1 MKIAGRFIGENQPP
15 YIVAEMSNNHL
26 RDIAKAKRMIEV
38 AAECGADA
46 IKIQTYTAD
55 SLTIDCQHPDFV
67 IQDPLWRGKTYY
79 QLYREIAMPIEWT
92 ALLFEHAREVG
103 ITLFS
108 SPFDEAAVDLLQSLD
123 APVFKIASF
132 EANDYPLVRKAAAT
146 GKPLIISTGVSS
158 FHELSELLT
167 NLQLPR
173 DQVALLH
180 CVSEYPA
187 NSRDMNLAA
196 LARLKKLGVQVGL
209 SDHSLSNLAVI
220 GSVALGATLI
230 EKHFTLDRNDGGP
243 DAAFSLEPQELKQLV
258 KDARDAWEAIGSAAI
273 LDQPKRKGH
282 QHARS
287 IYVVADIAEG
297 EIFTSRN
304 LRVIRPGFGLPPR
317 HLDDILGRVAKA
329 PLARGTA
336 LQWHHLED

>member
-1 MKIAGRFIGENQPP
+1 MKIAGRLIAENQPP

-26 RDIAKAKRMIEV
+26 RDLGKAKRMIEV

-79 QLYREIAMPIEWT
+79 QLYQEIAMPLEWT
-92 ALLFEHAREVG
+92 EVLFAHARAVG

-123 APVFKIASF
+123 APAFKIASF
-132 EANDYPLVRKAAAT
+132 EANDYPLVQKAAST

-158 FHELSELLT
+158 FDQTTELLT
-167 NLQLPR
+167 HLQLPR
-173 DQVALLH
+173 DRIALLH

-187 NSRDMNLAA
+187 STRDMNLAA
-196 LARLKKLGVQVGL
+196 LARLKTLGVQVGL
-209 SDHSLSNLAVI
+209 SDHSLGNLAVV
-220 GSVALGATLI
+220 GSVTLGATLI
-230 EKHFTLDRNDGGP
+230 EKHFTLDRADGGP
-243 DAAFSLEPQELKQLV
+243 DAAFSLEPAELRQLV
-258 KDARDAWEAIGSAAI
+258 QEARAAWEAIGSAAI

-287 IYVVADIAEG
+287 IYAVADIAEG
-297 EIFTSRN
+297 ELFTEEN

-317 HLDDILGRVAKA
+317 QLQQILGKKA
-329 PLARGTA
+329 ASALTRGTA
-336 LQWHHLED
+336 LQLHHLGE